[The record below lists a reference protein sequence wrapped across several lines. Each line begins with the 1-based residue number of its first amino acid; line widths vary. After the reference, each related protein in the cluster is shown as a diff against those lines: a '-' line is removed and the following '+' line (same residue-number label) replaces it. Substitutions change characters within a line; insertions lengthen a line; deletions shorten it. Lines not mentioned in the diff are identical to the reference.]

1 MSGELIAILAVG
13 ATIAALIIASFRSL
27 RSEVAKQREDMARQ
41 GEGLAA
47 LREDLMREIRSL
59 AERVARLEGKLEVWL
74 RAPFAGEPRQ

>member
-27 RSEVAKQREDMARQ
+27 RSEMAKQREDMARQ

-59 AERVARLEGKLEVWL
+59 AERVARLEVWL
-74 RAPFAGEPRQ
+74 RDSLAGEPRQ